1 VEEGGVIDD
10 GEVREVNASLEV
22 LGRAKRQSRAI
33 ASLDNS
39 SAGGIIRGKGN
50 VDNFDRSSS
59 ARLLPKGRKNFDNF
73 KMKTKKQNL

>member
-10 GEVREVNASLEV
+10 GEVREVKEV
-22 LGRAKRQSRAI
+22 LALRRCSGALRSL